1 MLTNKWIKIKK
12 KKSQAFSFSLRIQSL
27 SVLHSVTKQPRRDN
41 TGFQAQASGTSLA
54 TQGFSEPLPRA
65 AYHLPVEKKA
75 CRGIGQRPQSAST
88 DTVAARAEGTSA
100 MNIHQMSVSVNEEQ
114 TVTSQGLRNRQ
125 CDRLK
130 LLL

>member
-12 KKSQAFSFSLRIQSL
+12 EKSQAFSFRLRIQSL
-27 SVLHSVTKQPRRDN
+27 SVLHSVTKQLRRDN

-65 AYHLPVEKKA
+65 ANHLPVEKKA

-114 TVTSQGLRNRQ
+114 TVTSQGLRDRQ